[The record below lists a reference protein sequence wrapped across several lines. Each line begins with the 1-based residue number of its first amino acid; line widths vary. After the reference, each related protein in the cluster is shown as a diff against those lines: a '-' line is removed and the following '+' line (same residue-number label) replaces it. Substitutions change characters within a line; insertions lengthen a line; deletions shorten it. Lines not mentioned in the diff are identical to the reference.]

1 MNARDI
7 IRLAAKL
14 YIHDELK
21 KKITI
26 LTDVKKGADIKVDV
40 YATQKQLS
48 RIIET
53 GKIRQKL
60 LEKRFE
66 ILKIDT
72 IIQLTAISTA
82 LKPSEMSVSDF
93 VKKINENI
101 QDVMQEEKFLKQS
114 AKITQ
119 ELKDLE
125 QELDKLERQKDEK
138 Y

>member
-1 MNARDI
+1 MFI
-7 IRLAAKL
+7 S
-14 YIHDELK
+14 ELDFMLHK
-21 KKITI
+21 
-26 LTDVKKGADIKVDV
+26 
-40 YATQKQLS
+40 KQLS

-66 ILKIDT
+66 ILKLET
-72 IIQLTAISTA
+72 TTQLTAISMA

-101 QDVMQEEKFLKQS
+101 QDVSREENFLKQS

>member
-1 MNARDI
+1 MFI
-7 IRLAAKL
+7 S
-14 YIHDELK
+14 ELDFMLHK
-21 KKITI
+21 
-26 LTDVKKGADIKVDV
+26 
-40 YATQKQLS
+40 KQLS
-48 RIIET
+48 RITET

-66 ILKIDT
+66 ILKLET
-72 IIQLTAISTA
+72 TIQLTAISMA

-93 VKKINENI
+93 IKKINENI
-101 QDVMQEEKFLKQS
+101 QDVSREENFLKQS